1 MADHLH
7 ATVAYLWTALWIFW
21 VISALMAKQSVKRQ
35 SFSSR
40 LAQTVPVIIAFSL
53 LFARHTWP
61 YWLHLRFFP
70 KSELTIMW
78 IGTALTAAGT
88 AFAIWAR
95 LWIGRNWSGTIT
107 IKEQHELI
115 QGGPYSLV
123 RHPIYTGLL
132 LAFLGTALVHGEIS
146 GLLGFL
152 LLVLGFGF
160 KLRMEETF
168 MVQQF
173 GSTYLDYKHRVKAV
187 VPFLI

>member
-7 ATVAYLWTALWIFW
+7 ASVAYLWVAFWIFW
-21 VISALMAKQSVKRQ
+21 MVNALTAKPNVKRQ

-40 LAQTVPVIIAFSL
+40 LAQTVPVVLAFSL
-53 LFARHTWP
+53 LFAHRQWP
-61 YWLHLRFFP
+61 HWLHLRFIP
-70 KSELTIMW
+70 QSALTILW
-78 IGTALTAAGT
+78 LGTALTVAGM

-107 IKEQHELI
+107 IKDRHELI
-115 QGGPYSLV
+115 QGGPYSIV
-123 RHPIYTGLL
+123 RHPIYAGLL
-132 LAFLGTALVHGEIS
+132 TAFLGTALVQGEIR
-146 GLLGFL
+146 GLVGFL

-168 MVQQF
+168 MVLQF